1 MSTLIEARS
10 RMKPDQCQLIAIVFS
25 IMYLEAFICNCAA
38 VNLGDRKAK
47 EFLKDK
53 KTFLQKWET
62 IPKKTSGKEIKSD
75 SPAMRSLRK
84 LIKCRNSFIH
94 FKSQDFP
101 RSTSHLKEIE
111 NNSQRQIADEAKNAR
126 NAISLLIN
134 ELYNIHPN
142 DITVYVAKQRIDEQ
156 KSLY

>member
-1 MSTLIEARS
+1 
-10 RMKPDQCQLIAIVFS
+10 
-25 IMYLEAFICNCAA
+25 
-38 VNLGDRKAK
+38 
-47 EFLKDK
+47 
-53 KTFLQKWET
+53 
-62 IPKKTSGKEIKSD
+62 
-75 SPAMRSLRK
+75 MRSLKK
-84 LIKCRNSFIH
+84 LIKYRNSFIH